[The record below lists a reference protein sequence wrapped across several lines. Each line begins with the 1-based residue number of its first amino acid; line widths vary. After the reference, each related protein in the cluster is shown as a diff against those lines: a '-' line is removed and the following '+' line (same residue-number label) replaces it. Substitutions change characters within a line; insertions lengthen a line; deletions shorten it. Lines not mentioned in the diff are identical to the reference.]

1 MKKKFRLL
9 LLNLIFIIIFSFS
22 HAYSHERFAQSNCNI
37 FLNKIIDNY
46 EGIKDHYY
54 IGNKDEYYGFTLEKT
69 WDPNIIHKGKDGKE
83 AYGDVVLRRDKS
95 GNIFILNVFPNS
107 VKHVNF
113 RPGDKIVKINNSK
126 VINYSDDEINELF
139 DNKEQKVEITY
150 INKDG
155 LQTTEVLKK
164 YEIYYSDKY
173 LKFKLHKF
181 NSIDNQTLDAEF
193 VLEYSLQAEM
203 YDWIKKE
210 NYKDMNNDNLFKI
223 AKEVFYKKNKETG
236 EEWYSTCGYTNEE
249 INQMQLF
256 SPGWGVELLNLTSIK
271 NEINSSTETEI
282 QVYEKE
288 IGDEWDSVDFYSYVH
303 GLFKI
308 RNNFDLKTF
317 PFDKQKIIFS
327 FLERHDTDVNIVPM
341 GSVYANLNDLLEEE
355 NLVNGWKLIDYR
367 VQGFNYQGPMFYSD
381 TYSSGLNIV
390 LEIERQSDYY
400 VFKIIFPIILIL
412 MICWSAIWIN
422 PKEIESRLTVTIV
435 CLLSLI
441 AYNFVIDSELPK
453 LEYLTIMDWIILT
466 SYIFAAIPNFLCVI
480 SFKLNSSNKKLC
492 LAIEN
497 KSKYV
502 GPLLYL
508 LIVLSIILINVNLQP
523 DNSSNLIKAIA
534 GR

>member
-46 EGIKDHYY
+46 ESIKDHYY
-54 IGNKDEYYGFTLEKT
+54 LGGTPEYYGFTLEKT

-83 AYGDVVLRRDKS
+83 SYGDVVLRRDKS

-126 VINYSDDEINELF
+126 VRNYSEDEINELL
-139 DNKEQKVEITY
+139 DNKEQKLEITY

-155 LQTTEVLKK
+155 LQSTEVLKRHK
-164 YEIYYSDKY
+164 VFTIDKY
-173 LKFKLHKF
+173 LKFKLHNF
-181 NSIDNQTLDAEF
+181 NSIDNKTLDAEF
-193 VLEYSLQAEM
+193 VLDYSLQSEM
-203 YDWIKKE
+203 YDGIKKE
-210 NYKDMNNDNLFKI
+210 NYDDMDNDNLFKI
-223 AKEVFYKKNKETG
+223 AKEVFYKKNEETG
-236 EEWYSTCGYTNEE
+236 EEWYSTCGYTDEE
-249 INQMQLF
+249 INRMQLF
-256 SPGWGVELLNLTSIK
+256 SPAWSVDLLNLSFKSDTTSSI
-271 NEINSSTETEI
+271 ETEI
-282 QVYEKE
+282 QVYEE
-288 IGDEWDSVDFYSYVH
+288 AIGNEMDSVDIISNFK
-303 GLFKI
+303 GLLKI

-317 PFDKQKIIFS
+317 PFDKQKIVFS
-327 FLERHDTDVNIVPM
+327 FAEVTDTDVSIVPM
-341 GSVYANLNDLLEEE
+341 SSVYANLNDLLEKE
-355 NLVNGWKLIDYR
+355 NLINGWKLIDYR
-367 VQGFNYQGPMFYSD
+367 VQGFNYQESMFYLD
-381 TYSSGLNIV
+381 KYLNGLNIV

-412 MICWSAIWIN
+412 MICWSAIWIS

-480 SFKLNSSNKKLC
+480 SFKLYSRNKQLC
-492 LAIEN
+492 MAIEN
-497 KSKYV
+497 KSKYL

-508 LIVLSIILINVNLQP
+508 LIVLSIILVNVNLQP
-523 DNSSNLIKAIA
+523 DNSSDLIKAIA